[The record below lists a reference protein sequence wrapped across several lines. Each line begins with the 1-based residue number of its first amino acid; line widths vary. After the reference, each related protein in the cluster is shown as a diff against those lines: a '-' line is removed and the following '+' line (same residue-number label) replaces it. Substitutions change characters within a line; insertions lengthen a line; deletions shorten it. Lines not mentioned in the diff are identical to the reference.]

1 MGWGSIGGRLSGLRA
16 GSARP
21 GAAAGAVPS
30 RNNSSRQHAAP
41 GPPELDHPS
50 APVDVRQ
57 GNGHIDLSA
66 LEADDVIDLA
76 DHREDPAVETWTCEP
91 DLKIAVLIPC
101 HNEAPTIAGVVND
114 FRRALPSAEI
124 YVYDNASTD
133 GTAEISA
140 AAGAIVRRVSRLGK
154 GNVLR
159 CMFAEVEATVYVLI
173 DGDGTY
179 DVSDARRLI
188 ERLRCGNL
196 EMAVGRRI
204 EIDDT
209 GVAYRRGHKLGN
221 RLLTTTVH
229 WLFGAGSED
238 MLSGYRAF
246 SRRYVKSFPA
256 TSRGFEAETEMT
268 IHALDLCVAFE
279 DVPVSYG
286 ERPGTSKS
294 KLRTI
299 PDGLRILRFILLL
312 CKDYRPLRFFGALTA
327 LCLLGALAAGP
338 ARELLPAWAAIPGLG
353 LALICLAALFLV
365 AGVVIDSISRSRRE
379 VKRILFLAIP
389 QVTAAARSAARSTG
403 VDGMVG

>member
-1 MGWGSIGGRLSGLRA
+1 MGWGSIGGRLPGLRA
-16 GSARP
+16 ASARA
-21 GAAAGAVPS
+21 GAATT
-30 RNNSSRQHAAP
+30 AAP
-41 GPPELDHPS
+41 RQS
-50 APVDVRQ
+50 DVY
-57 GNGHIDLSA
+57 IDLA
-66 LEADDVIDLA
+66 ARPADDVIDIA
-76 DHREDPAVETWTCEP
+76 DHRDDPVSETWAWEP
-91 DLKIAVLIPC
+91 DLQIAVLIPC
-101 HNEAPTIAGVVND
+101 HNEAATITAVVHD
-114 FRRALPSAEI
+114 FRRALPTADI

-133 GTAEISA
+133 GSAGLAA
-140 AAGAIVRRVSRLGK
+140 AAGAIVRRVPRLGK

-179 DVSDARRLI
+179 DASDAPRLI
-188 ERLRCGNL
+188 ERLRSANL
-196 EMAVGRRI
+196 EMTVGRRI
-204 EIDDT
+204 EIDEA

-221 RLLTTTVH
+221 RLLTSTVR
-229 WLFGAGSED
+229 WLFGEGSDD

-268 IHALDLCVAFE
+268 IHALDLCIGFE

-286 ERPGTSKS
+286 ERPEASKS

-312 CKDYRPLRFFGALTA
+312 CKDYRPLRFFGALTT
-327 LCLLGALAAGP
+327 LCLIGAVIAGV
-338 ARELLPAWAAIPGLG
+338 ARSALPVWAAKPGVG
-353 LALICLAALFLV
+353 LALVCLSALFLV

-379 VKRILFLAIP
+379 MKRILFLAVP
-389 QVTAAARSAARSTG
+389 QVPATAHATARPTG